1 MDIDAHHWFE
11 GRTHRYQQY
20 CVDGLVA
27 RKAETGLTVSVVLPC
42 RNEVE
47 TVAENIHAVASLAGA
62 RGLVDELVVLDGSS
76 TDGTAERAAATG
88 VPVYDDSQVLPD
100 FGKSLGKG
108 DALWRGL
115 AVTSGDI
122 VAYCDSDIRKPD
134 ARYVWGLLGPL
145 LDDPGI
151 QLVKGFYDRP
161 FEQDWASGGR
171 VTELM
176 ARPLLNM
183 FWPELAGIVQPLGG
197 EYAGRRELF
206 ESIPFFTGYG
216 VELGMLLDTV
226 SAVGVDAIAQVDLV
240 ERVHTNQPLA
250 ALSRMAFA
258 IAQVA
263 ARRLTDEGR
272 MRPGSAGRTD
282 YMQFSRLDG
291 GMVPRVCPVEVVERP
306 PLRSLRGK

>member
-1 MDIDAHHWFE
+1 MDIDARSWFE
-11 GRTHRYQQY
+11 GRTHRYQHFS
-20 CVDGLVA
+20 VEGLVA
-27 RKAETGLTVSVVLPC
+27 RKAETGVTVSVVVPC
-42 RNEVE
+42 RNEVG
-47 TVAENIHAVASLAGA
+47 TIAENIEAVASLAGEG
-62 RGLVDELVVLDGSS
+62 GLVDELVVLDGSS

-134 ARYVWGLLGPL
+134 PRYVWGLLGPL

-161 FEQDWASGGR
+161 FAQDWTSGGR

-183 FWPELAGIVQPLGG
+183 FWPELTGIVQPLGG
-197 EYAGRRELF
+197 EYAGRRQLF

-258 IAQVA
+258 IGQVA

-272 MRPGSAGRTD
+272 MRAGSAGRTD

-291 GMVPRVCPVEVVERP
+291 RMVPQVCPVEVVERP
-306 PLRSLRGK
+306 PLRSLREG